1 MKISIV
7 NKTSFELSFEKI
19 KEVIINTLKKNEA
32 SDDSE
37 ISVVIVGDDEMYKY
51 AKKYLVDES
60 DEELKSHPVL
70 SFPSSEVRGKFVMPD
85 KHKNYL
91 GEIIISFDK
100 AKTEKGACDLAI
112 HATLHLIGIHHS

>member
-51 AKKYLVDES
+51 AK
-60 DEELKSHPVL
+60 
-70 SFPSSEVRGKFVMPD
+70 
-85 KHKNYL
+85 N
-91 GEIIISFDK
+91 I
-100 AKTEKGACDLAI
+100 
-112 HATLHLIGIHHS
+112 